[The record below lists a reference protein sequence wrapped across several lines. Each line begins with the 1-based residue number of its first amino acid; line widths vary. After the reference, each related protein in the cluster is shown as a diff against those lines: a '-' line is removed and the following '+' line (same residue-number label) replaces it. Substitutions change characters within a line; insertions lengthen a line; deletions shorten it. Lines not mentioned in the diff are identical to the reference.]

1 MPYEVKLTKTAQKV
15 YDKVP
20 GKLQAGLDRCF
31 IHLEADPKRNPNIK
45 KFKGFPGHYRYQ
57 VGGWRILYEVDET
70 QRTVTVYEIWP
81 RGNVYKGH

>member
-45 KFKGFPGHYRYQ
+45 KFKGFPGHYRY
-57 VGGWRILYEVDET
+57 
-70 QRTVTVYEIWP
+70 
-81 RGNVYKGH
+81 